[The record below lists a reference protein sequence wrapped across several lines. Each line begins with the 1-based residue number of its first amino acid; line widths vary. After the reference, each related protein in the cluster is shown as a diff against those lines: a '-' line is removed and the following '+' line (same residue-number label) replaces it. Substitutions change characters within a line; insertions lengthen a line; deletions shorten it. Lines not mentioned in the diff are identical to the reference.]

1 MTKEMQAIKII
12 KFNQIKKKKQKKT
25 MYKTFTIKMK
35 IFQQIKNK
43 QIKKRVNKKEKQLES
58 KKMGQEK

>member
-1 MTKEMQAIKII
+1 MIKEMQAIKII

-25 MYKTFTIKMK
+25 MYKTFTIKMM

-43 QIKKRVNKKEKQLES
+43 QIKKRVNKRKKQLES